1 MTAMTDAGAGGPGQP
16 THEELGRLHIHDR
29 VVEKI
34 AARAA
39 REIAEAGKATPRV
52 LGRSLPGA
60 GRFGIRR
67 ADLGAAANASAHI
80 EGSVTRIEL
89 SISVRWPASI
99 PEVTA
104 QVRDRVQTRVSE
116 LTGLRVQEV
125 GITVTDLVT
134 DRATG
139 GRVR

>member
-1 MTAMTDAGAGGPGQP
+1 MTAVTEAPAGGSAPAHGG
-16 THEELGRLHIHDR
+16 LGRLHIHDR

-34 AARAA
+34 AAQAA
-39 REIAEAGKATPRV
+39 REVAEAGSARPRV

-67 ADLGAAANASAHI
+67 ADQGAAATASAAI

-104 QVRDRVQTRVSE
+104 RVRDRVRTRVSD

-134 DRATG
+134 DRTPAS
-139 GRVR
+139 RVH

>member
-1 MTAMTDAGAGGPGQP
+1 MTDAVSGGPGQP
-16 THEELGRLHIHDR
+16 PQEELGRLHIHDR

-39 REIAEAGKATPRV
+39 REIAEAGSATPRV

-67 ADLGAAANASAHI
+67 ADLEAAGKASAYI
-80 EGSVTRIEL
+80 EGSATRIEL

-104 QVRDRVQTRVSE
+104 QVRERVRARVSD

-134 DRATG
+134 DPAA
-139 GRVR
+139 GRRVH

>member
-1 MTAMTDAGAGGPGQP
+1 MTAVTDATAGGHGRSA
-16 THEELGRLHIHDR
+16 HEELGRLNIHDR

-39 REIAEAGKATPRV
+39 GEIAEAGSATPRV

-67 ADLGAAANASAHI
+67 SDLDAAAKASAHI

-89 SISVRWPASI
+89 SISVRWPACI

-104 QVRDRVQTRVSE
+104 LVRDRVRTRVSD

-134 DRATG
+134 DSAAG
-139 GRVR
+139 SRVR

>member
-1 MTAMTDAGAGGPGQP
+1 MTAATDAVTGEPGRSP
-16 THEELGRLHIHDR
+16 NEELGRLHIHDR

-39 REIAEAGKATPRV
+39 QEIAEAGSATPRV

-67 ADLGAAANASAHI
+67 TDQEAAGKASAYI
-80 EGSVTRIEL
+80 EGSATRIEL
-89 SISVRWPASI
+89 TISVRWPASI

-104 QVRDRVQTRVSE
+104 QVRDRVRTRVSD

-134 DRATG
+134 DRAD
-139 GRVR
+139 GRRVH

>member
-1 MTAMTDAGAGGPGQP
+1 MTEAVAGGPGQP
-16 THEELGRLHIHDR
+16 AHEELGRLNIQDR

-39 REIAEAGKATPRV
+39 REIAEAGSATPRV

-67 ADLGAAANASAHI
+67 ADLDAAAKASAYI
-80 EGSVTRIEL
+80 EGSATRIEL

-104 QVRDRVQTRVSE
+104 RVRDRVRARVSD

-125 GITVTDLVT
+125 EITVTDLVT
-134 DRATG
+134 DRAAG
-139 GRVR
+139 SRVH

>member
-1 MTAMTDAGAGGPGQP
+1 MTAVTDTAAGGLGQRA
-16 THEELGRLHIHDR
+16 ELGKLHIHDR

-39 REIAEAGKATPRV
+39 QEIADAGSASPRV
-52 LGRSLPGA
+52 LGRALPGA

-67 ADLGAAANASAHI
+67 ADLDAAASASAYK
-80 EGSVTRIEL
+80 EDSVTRIEL

-99 PEVTA
+99 PDVTA
-104 QVRDRVQTRVSE
+104 QVRDHVRTRVSD
-116 LTGLRVQEV
+116 LTGLQVHEV

-134 DRATG
+134 G
-139 GRVR
+139 GAAGSRVH

>member
-1 MTAMTDAGAGGPGQP
+1 MTAVTDPVAGGSDQL
-16 THEELGRLHIHDR
+16 EEDLGRLHIHDR

-39 REIAEAGKATPRV
+39 QEIAEAGSAAPRI

-60 GRFGIRR
+60 GRLGIRR
-67 ADLGAAANASAHI
+67 TDPDAAGKASAHV
-80 EGSVTRIEL
+80 EGSVTRIDL
-89 SISVRWPASI
+89 SISVRWPACI

-104 QVRDRVQTRVSE
+104 LVRERVRTRVSD

-139 GRVR
+139 SRVH

>member
-1 MTAMTDAGAGGPGQP
+1 MTDVVSGGPGQP
-16 THEELGRLHIHDR
+16 AQEELGRLHIHDR

-39 REIAEAGKATPRV
+39 REIAEAGSATPRV

-67 ADLGAAANASAHI
+67 TDLDTAGKASAYI

-89 SISVRWPASI
+89 SISVRWPASL

-104 QVRDRVQTRVSE
+104 QVRDRVRTRVSE

-134 DRATG
+134 DRA
-139 GRVR
+139 GRARVH